1 MKAPRMS
8 SLLPVL
14 SLAFLCAAPLAALG
28 AYEVVATHAVLGEIA
43 ETVGGEYIDVITII
57 PSGFCPGHYDLAPS
71 DYAALLSAQV
81 VFYSGIEPWVERL
94 SGSTKEGALVQ
105 FRGSWSTPADA
116 IEKTNA
122 VARILAERIPEGA
135 ATFAANAEQ
144 YVTKLQAVSDE
155 LQRRAAE
162 MNVSVVPVVCMEWQV
177 SFVKWLGFQVAVTYG
192 MPEGLSLRDLVQLA
206 ESGRAAKAVLVID
219 NLQSG
224 IEFGAKLAREVGAVH
239 VVLTNFPGALPK
251 TATLIDMMVRNAD
264 ALFDAIEPVE

>member
-1 MKAPRMS
+1 MKLRTQLTS
-8 SLLPVL
+8 VL
-14 SLAFLCAAPLAALG
+14 VLALAILCVAPLASLG
-28 AYEVVATHAVLGEIA
+28 AYEVVATHSVLGEIA
-43 ETVGGEYIDVITII
+43 KTVGGEYVDVVTII
-57 PSGFCPGHYDLAPS
+57 PSGFCPAHYDLAPS
-71 DYAALLSAQV
+71 DFAALLHAHV
-81 VFYSGIEPWVERL
+81 VFYSGFEPWVERL

-105 FRGSWSTPADA
+105 LRGSWNTPADA

-122 VARILAERIPEGA
+122 VAQVLAERIPEGA

-144 YVTKLQAVSDE
+144 YVAKLQAVSDE

-177 SFVKWLGFQVAVTYG
+177 SFVKWLGFQAAVTYG

-206 ESGRAAKAVLVID
+206 ETGRAVKAVLVID

-239 VVLTNFPGALPK
+239 VVLSNFPGALPK
-251 TATLIDMMVRNAD
+251 TATLIDTLRRNAD
-264 ALFDAIEPVE
+264 ALLGAIQPVR